1 MKSFAKFTVAGITG
15 VVLLKLFATVLFPL
29 LGMMLGL
36 IAMTAKLALIAAV
49 VFFVYSMF
57 KKRKDDGEN
66 EVEVGEIEV
75 EEVEVEED

>member
-15 VVLLKLFATVLFPL
+15 VVLLKMFATVLFPV
-29 LGMMLGL
+29 LGMLFGL

-57 KKRKDDGEN
+57 KKRKDDEN